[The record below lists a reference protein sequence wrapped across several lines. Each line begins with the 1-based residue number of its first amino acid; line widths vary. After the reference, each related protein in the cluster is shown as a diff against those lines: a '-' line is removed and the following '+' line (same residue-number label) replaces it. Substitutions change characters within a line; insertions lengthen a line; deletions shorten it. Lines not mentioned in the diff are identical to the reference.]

1 MNNSSNTPSFE
12 DMINEMVNNAM
23 DAVVEEDLTLEHTDT
38 EDAITENDDSEYK
51 DTGVKMDEIQKDL
64 KMESDDDDDDDE
76 DDDLDDDED
85 DDDDEEDDGIDDDD
99 LDDMADEEYAKWITD
114 IFNNFDKILNENGV
128 ILWNVSYGN
137 EKPNS
142 MWLSLLSLL
151 QNTNF
156 MIADT
161 IIWKKKTALPQN
173 VSRRQL
179 TRICEFVFVIC
190 RKNEFKTFNA
200 YKQIK
205 SISKTGQKY
214 YENIYNFIEA
224 PNNDGSCNLNKAT
237 YSSDLCVQLLNIY
250 AKKDAIVYD
259 PFMGTGTTAIACE
272 KYGNENMMCIG
283 SELSEAQ
290 VEYSKNRLKE
300 LRSNG

>member
-1 MNNSSNTPSFE
+1 MAKCYFYNEDCLASMKRMQEKGFKVDLVLSSPPYNTGRPSNSKRSIEN
-12 DMINEMVNNAM
+12 
-23 DAVVEEDLTLEHTDT
+23 LESRYDIH
-38 EDAITENDDSEYK
+38 
-51 DTGVKMDEIQKDL
+51 
-64 KMESDDDDDDDE
+64 
-76 DDDLDDDED
+76 LDN
-85 DDDDEEDDGIDDDD
+85 
-99 LDDMADEEYAKWITD
+99 MTDEEYAKWITD

-250 AKKDAIVYD
+250 AKKDSIVYD

-272 KYGNENMMCIG
+272 KYGDDNMMCIG

-300 LRSNG
+300 LRNNG

>member
-1 MNNSSNTPSFE
+1 MAKCYFYNEDCLASMKRMQEKGFKVDLVLSSPPYNTGRPSNSKRSIEN
-12 DMINEMVNNAM
+12 
-23 DAVVEEDLTLEHTDT
+23 LESRYDIH
-38 EDAITENDDSEYK
+38 
-51 DTGVKMDEIQKDL
+51 
-64 KMESDDDDDDDE
+64 
-76 DDDLDDDED
+76 
-85 DDDDEEDDGIDDDD
+85 
-99 LDDMADEEYAKWITD
+99 LDDMTDEEYAKWITD

-156 MIADT
+156 MIAEMIT
-161 IIWKKKTALPQN
+161 WKKKSALPNN
-173 VSRRQL
+173 VSHNKL
-179 TRICEFVFVIC
+179 TRIIEPVFVIC
-190 RKNEFKTFNA
+190 RKDEFNTFNA
-200 YKQIK
+200 NKQVK
-205 SISKTGQKY
+205 SVSKTGQKY

-237 YSSDLCVQLLNIY
+237 YSSDLCVQLLEIY
-250 AKKDAIVYD
+250 SKKDAIVYD

-300 LRSNG
+300 LRNNG